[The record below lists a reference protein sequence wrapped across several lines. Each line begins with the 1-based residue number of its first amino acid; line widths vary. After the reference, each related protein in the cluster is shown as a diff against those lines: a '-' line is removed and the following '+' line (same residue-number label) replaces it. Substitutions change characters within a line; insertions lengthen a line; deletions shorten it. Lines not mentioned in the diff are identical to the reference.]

1 MAAIVHS
8 NLIAQYVDRNLEGH
22 TFLLQRFKIEPHDQ
36 EYPRF
41 EGYTFLRCETNIIIR
56 ENTNLEPVSIDPF
69 PCYPLVRNIDALL
82 NDHTR
87 ETNLIGN
94 IFFFLLIILLLC
106 TLHKIQ
112 IKTYFFLSIFR
123 FYRCCW

>member
-8 NLIAQYVDRNLEGH
+8 NLIAQYIDRNLEGH

-36 EYPRF
+36 EFPRF

-56 ENTNLEPVSIDPF
+56 DNTNLELVSIDAF

-82 NDHTR
+82 NDQTR

-94 IFFFLLIILLLC
+94 KFFSFRLFYYFVLYKKIKLKYIFI
-106 TLHKIQ
+106 
-112 IKTYFFLSIFR
+112 SI

>member
-1 MAAIVHS
+1 MAAIIHS
-8 NLIAQYVDRNLEGH
+8 NLIAQYKDRNLEGH

-36 EYPRF
+36 DFPRF

-56 ENTNLEPVSIDPF
+56 DDTNLELVSIDAF

-82 NDHTR
+82 NDQTR

-94 IFFFLLIILLLC
+94 NFSSFDYSIILYS
-106 TLHKIQ
+106 T
-112 IKTYFFLSIFR
+112 
-123 FYRCCW
+123 